1 MFLLFT
7 FVIISLLV
15 TFILFI
21 TELVK
26 TWWLLLLIFIGTFIV
41 INIISLLVLY
51 LITFIFKNYKKSKD
65 GKIIE
70 RKKPYAIYSIIT
82 YLYCNYINVLCGV
95 KIIKKNINLIPNNEP
110 ILVVL
115 NHQSILDPVIF

>member
-82 YLYCNYINVLCGV
+82 YLYCNYIIPWL
-95 KIIKKNINLIPNNEP
+95 IIA
-110 ILVVL
+110 
-115 NHQSILDPVIF
+115 SATF